1 MKIILMNII
10 WIFVL
15 KLMKEKTSSFNVM
28 LKNVQPV
35 KQFLFLMLCMVLLM
49 EDAQISSPLINVSKK
64 LIHLLTKNV
73 MMLLI
78 VNLKLMLIILKI
90 LNGQL
95 IGVIGNMFLDVEV
108 KKSNYK
114 QLDHVN
120 VQIMEVQE
128 KQKKKNKKEKK
139 KLKKENQKEKP
150 KDLVKINNK
159 SPSKMI
165 KDIIYKLLK
174 EEFGELK

>member
-1 MKIILMNII
+1 
-10 WIFVL
+10 
-15 KLMKEKTSSFNVM
+15 
-28 LKNVQPV
+28 
-35 KQFLFLMLCMVLLM
+35 
-49 EDAQISSPLINVSKK
+49 
-64 LIHLLTKNV
+64 

>member
-1 MKIILMNII
+1 
-10 WIFVL
+10 
-15 KLMKEKTSSFNVM
+15 
-28 LKNVQPV
+28 
-35 KQFLFLMLCMVLLM
+35 M

-114 QLDHVN
+114 
-120 VQIMEVQE
+120 
-128 KQKKKNKKEKK
+128 
-139 KLKKENQKEKP
+139 
-150 KDLVKINNK
+150 
-159 SPSKMI
+159 
-165 KDIIYKLLK
+165 
-174 EEFGELK
+174 